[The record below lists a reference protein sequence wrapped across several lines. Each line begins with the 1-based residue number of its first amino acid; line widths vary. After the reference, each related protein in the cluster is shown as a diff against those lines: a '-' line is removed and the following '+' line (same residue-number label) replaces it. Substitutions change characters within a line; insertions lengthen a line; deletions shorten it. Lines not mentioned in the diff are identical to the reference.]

1 MTEERP
7 YPRVTKGWRNAPVAC
22 ADDEW
27 VSQQE
32 AARLLGVSTARV
44 VWRLMSEHL
53 VPAHDSRR
61 RPGVTRASIER
72 DLQWLAQASRPAK
85 ALRIVKGLVRWI

>member
-1 MTEERP
+1 MTNERS

-22 ADDEW
+22 ADDDW

-32 AARLLGVSTARV
+32 AARLLGVSTARAV
-44 VWRLMSEHL
+44 RRLMTEHL

-61 RPGVTRASIER
+61 RAGVTRESVER
-72 DLQWLAQASRPAK
+72 DLPWLAQASLRAK
-85 ALRIVKGLVRWI
+85 ALRTVQGLVRWI